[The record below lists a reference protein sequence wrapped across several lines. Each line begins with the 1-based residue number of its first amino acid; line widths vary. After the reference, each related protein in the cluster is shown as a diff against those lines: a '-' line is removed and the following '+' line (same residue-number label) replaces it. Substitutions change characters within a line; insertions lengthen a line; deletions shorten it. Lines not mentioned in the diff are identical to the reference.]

1 MKWFNRRSYKYERGI
16 ARQESIQELPAEA
29 ILSMAKRKKIL
40 PSSASR
46 EFEIKSSEVN
56 ILRTII
62 LENGYRD
69 GDPV

>member
-1 MKWFNRRSYKYERGI
+1 
-16 ARQESIQELPAEA
+16 
-29 ILSMAKRKKIL
+29 MAKRKKIL

-46 EFEIKSSEVN
+46 EFEISSSEVN

-69 GDPV
+69 GDPVTEQDAGIK